1 MAHLYT
7 QPRPEDRATHNL
19 HEFVS
24 RASRLCEED
33 ESSDPF
39 IRFAL
44 CGEYTDAGIEKQ
56 VFVDPIQNMVTDAN
70 HLRISRDYDSVLG
83 ISDKFMVDGPLNVW
97 PVPHE
102 KYALTT
108 SIHLQYEIR
117 YQGANHSVDYHR
129 IPNFEFGTFGGRH
142 HLNIFFP
149 RLWAPD
155 RRGVHLSQQQRNF
168 WYIHDVDNLAHCI
181 REKLQERFG
190 DPFIDQ
196 NDVAWATD
204 FFILHTIRGTKHTT
218 LHHLDRASADYYL
231 TEFLH
236 DARLSAE
243 VPEIGEWYIDVGIQI
258 SSERHECLQWMTGGH
273 STMLQEALHIP
284 AHHADRISSINSSK
298 YSRDPVSHLTA
309 VSGFRV
315 SPGLRARGRYE
326 AVYVQAYTTDKT
338 VTANTEGRHHAKYLT
353 TDEAMGQQQPTRTID
368 GLYTLYQE
376 AQTANSSSARL
387 EVRVPL
393 EFGSQ
398 VLLEFDHNRISTCL
412 CAFPRDDWWSFR
424 LIRLV
429 AISKTLSLQARSRAR
444 SRLQPEALTLTA
456 ACVWLANS
464 LHARP
469 EDGPAARRLMD
480 AVLPLTEAEGADL
493 NVLAYN
499 TSVRAAAEQEEE
511 EESGDDE
518 PRGRVPYNPYG
529 CIFLRRLMIKNTPRL
544 RYGGPVLS
552 APAFQFW
559 FNNTLE
565 DVTRRY
571 LTSGVQDKNIVARER
586 MTTNKRKLP
595 TYVNW
600 TGAPEPNL
608 FEDLDDQER
617 ALQPVFEDVD
627 SGSDMEER
635 LSPPPD
641 GPPDSANSFLSQ
653 LWRQFVVDITSK
665 SPNPRGIT
673 KPSYLRLTTAE
684 RQSGKE
690 DIYRTLHLPQVFRAV
705 NYRSAPVDD
714 WLRAFSWLFP
724 EPGFTTTSGVQNY
737 PSCPYFRRWMVFI
750 EDPRNKEAAKA
761 MRRQLFKRLREWQWI
776 PDAQQDKMWPTTKLG
791 AFTRWPADPSPETSQ
806 SAPRILLREHCQP
819 IFEEEGIVDG
829 DRFELNID
837 AL

>member
-168 WYIHDVDNLAHCI
+168 CGRPLVTEHIRAQKHRGGFQWGTRMIPKEDVDNLAHCI

-309 VSGFRV
+309 
-315 SPGLRARGRYE
+315 
-326 AVYVQAYTTDKT
+326 AYTTDKT

-665 SPNPRGIT
+665 SPNPVA
-673 KPSYLRLTTAE
+673 LRNPRTFDSPPLKGNRA
-684 RQSGKE
+684 RK
-690 DIYRTLHLPQVFRAV
+690 IYTGRFISPKSFVL
-705 NYRSAPVDD
+705 
-714 WLRAFSWLFP
+714 WLFP

-791 AFTRWPADPSPETSQ
+791 HSLAGQRIRLRRPASRPPAFFFGNIANRSLRKRASSMETGS
-806 SAPRILLREHCQP
+806 
-819 IFEEEGIVDG
+819 
-829 DRFELNID
+829 N
-837 AL
+837 